1 MKAMANSKYKTGS
14 SSFSRKQPTARRLS
28 FNSKKERFMNKLK
41 GLNYN
46 YEDVPE
52 QDEYDSSLEEP

>member
-1 MKAMANSKYKTGS
+1 
-14 SSFSRKQPTARRLS
+14 
-28 FNSKKERFMNKLK
+28 MNKLK

-52 QDEYDSSLEEP
+52 QDEYDSSLEEPWRNNASF